1 MIRGTGFGIGLC
13 SSSVNEMDG
22 ISASVTM
29 FERLVCR
36 GCNARLFGPYIA
48 CSSSLST
55 SRSTLDAAE
64 EVKLLP
70 GVEGV
75 EARRSARSISM

>member
-1 MIRGTGFGIGLC
+1 MVGMSESLTIF
-13 SSSVNEMDG
+13 DK
-22 ISASVTM
+22 
-29 FERLVCR
+29 LVCR
-36 GCNARLFGPYIA
+36 DCIARLLGPYIA

-64 EVKLLP
+64 DVKLLP

-75 EARRSARSISM
+75 EARRSDRSISI